1 MLELGRRGGGL
12 NPSDQP
18 ERPEGVGAAATW
30 TRGEAVLWRG
40 VLDDVVVLAAAGDG
54 DPIVLTGGDG
64 LWQLLG
70 KPRTLGEL
78 GAQLASAAPH
88 EDLNALLSRLSDF
101 GIVVRA
107 EP

>member
-1 MLELGRRGGGL
+1 MLVQGRGGGGL

-18 ERPEGVGAAATW
+18 ERPDGPGTAATW
-30 TRGEAVLWRG
+30 TRGEEVLWRG

-54 DPIVLTGGDG
+54 DPIVLTDGSG

-88 EDLNALLSRLSDF
+88 EDLHALLSRLSDA
-101 GIVVRA
+101 GIVVRSQ
-107 EP
+107 P